1 MAASRRKAT
10 ARKHVETQTEVSCTR
25 KRRAVAKKSV
35 ATQTEIPKQHAS
47 VQVAGCNECQSLALE
62 VPGDGGNACVRC
74 DQINDLLSLV
84 ACLREEVER
93 LRAIK
98 DCEKEIDWW
107 CQALSAPRSQHATVA
122 PYGACGLQSP
132 CKQVTERNR
141 QTDCAP
147 DIVSPQSAPYPH
159 NTYVELGGV
168 GLGQNSLPK
177 GQGDI
182 HCSVA
187 EPLPFCC
194 RAEQSCLREKD
205 GWKQIPTRRCG
216 HPPPRSCSAPQVPLR
231 NRFEALEPEGE
242 VCAGVEGGPPVRVPR
257 GKRSTPRLKTSSTR
271 KDRRVVVIGDSLLQG
286 TEGPIC
292 QPDPTRR
299 EVCCLPG
306 ARVRDI
312 ARRLPR
318 LICPS
323 DYYPLLIVQAGSE
336 EVGKKSLKAIKDDF
350 RRLGRVVEGTGVQ
363 VVITSVPSVA
373 GNDTGMSLKTHLLN
387 KWLRSWCKRRS
398 FGFFDHGAIYSAP
411 GMMAADGCSLSSRGK
426 RVLAEELAG
435 LIDRCLN

>member
-10 ARKHVETQTEVSCTR
+10 ARKHVETQTEVPCTR

-147 DIVSPQSAPYPH
+147 DTVSPQSAPSPH
-159 NTYVELGGV
+159 NTYEELGGV
-168 GLGQNSLPK
+168 GLGQNSPK
-177 GQGDI
+177 
-182 HCSVA
+182 
-187 EPLPFCC
+187 
-194 RAEQSCLREKD
+194 
-205 GWKQIPTRRCG
+205 
-216 HPPPRSCSAPQVPLR
+216 
-231 NRFEALEPEGE
+231 
-242 VCAGVEGGPPVRVPR
+242 
-257 GKRSTPRLKTSSTR
+257 
-271 KDRRVVVIGDSLLQG
+271 
-286 TEGPIC
+286 
-292 QPDPTRR
+292 
-299 EVCCLPG
+299 
-306 ARVRDI
+306 RVR
-312 ARRLPR
+312 
-318 LICPS
+318 
-323 DYYPLLIVQAGSE
+323 
-336 EVGKKSLKAIKDDF
+336 
-350 RRLGRVVEGTGVQ
+350 
-363 VVITSVPSVA
+363 
-373 GNDTGMSLKTHLLN
+373 
-387 KWLRSWCKRRS
+387 
-398 FGFFDHGAIYSAP
+398 
-411 GMMAADGCSLSSRGK
+411 
-426 RVLAEELAG
+426 
-435 LIDRCLN
+435 